1 MAAAYIAAGLFVLG
15 GFVFPAGVLLARK
28 LGDRRRGAASDD
40 AQAQA
45 RVSLLSV
52 RQGWYAA
59 FSFIFSMQTLAL
71 TLVWSA
77 AAFESGYGFGRAS
90 ELVARKAGL
99 AAATA
104 AVSTFIFL
112 EGVAGL
118 MITYDYLYNKI
129 VQPVIDGHI
138 AKGMERGLAEG
149 EARGRAEGEARG
161 LAEGEARGLAEG
173 EARMRARFVEWLA
186 RRAEAERLGVEF
198 TEPMPG
204 ADSGVNGHSPQG

>member
-1 MAAAYIAAGLFVLG
+1 MVAAYIAAGLFVLG

-28 LGDRRRGAASDD
+28 LGDRRRGVASD
-40 AQAQA
+40 AQARA

-71 TLVWSA
+71 TFVWSA
-77 AAFESGYGFGRAS
+77 AAFGPAYGFGRAS

-104 AVSTFIFL
+104 AVLTFIFL
-112 EGVAGL
+112 EGVSGL

-149 EARGRAEGEARG
+149 EARGEARGMAAGEARG
-161 LAEGEARGLAEG
+161 EARGMAEG

-186 RRAEAERLGVEF
+186 RKAEAERLGVEF